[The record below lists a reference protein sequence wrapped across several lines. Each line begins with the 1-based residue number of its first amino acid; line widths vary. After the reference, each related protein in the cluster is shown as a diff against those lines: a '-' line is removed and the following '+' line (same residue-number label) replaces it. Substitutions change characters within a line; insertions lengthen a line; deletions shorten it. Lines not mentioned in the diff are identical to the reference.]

1 MTAIGKIES
10 FDDTNENWETY
21 AERVKQFFLPN
32 NIDNAH
38 KVPTSL
44 SVIGGK
50 TYALLRDLLA
60 PKKPAT
66 KSFQQIVATLQ
77 EHLSPK
83 PFEIG
88 KDFVFTRETSMKEK
102 VCCHTW
108 PS

>member
-1 MTAIGKIES
+1 MTVATGKIREIMTAIGKIES

-21 AERVKQFFLPN
+21 AKRVKQFFLANN
-32 NIDNAH
+32 NIDDAH
-38 KVPTSL
+38 KVLTSL
-44 SVIGGK
+44 SLIGGK

-66 KSFQQIVATLQ
+66 KSFQVV
-77 EHLSPK
+77 S
-83 PFEIG
+83 
-88 KDFVFTRETSMKEK
+88 TRETSMKEK